1 MKKMI
6 SFYLIYVSLFFNKN
20 NVDAGK
26 KFCFKYQKNT
36 ILNLYDT

>member
-1 MKKMI
+1 MKKII

-20 NVDAGK
+20 NVDADK
-26 KFCFKYQKNT
+26 NFCFKYQKNT